1 MSLECFLNDILSCL
15 MILYRFWTPPGN
27 ARADRRDSE
36 TSAHSLLWQCWCM
49 GGWHPGQTENRSATP
64 QMLPGSPGI
73 VYNLKVLVWG
83 QVILFDPGQFMQHP
97 LHWCLSNL
105 ERCSKTCQNSRF
117 WTILTIP
124 PTFSSQNSSMGNSIP
139 QDQTGLF
146 SPMLVLNIARH
157 IPPSATTFGV

>member
-1 MSLECFLNDILSCL
+1 MIFYHVWWFFIDSEPHPETIELTGVIPKRLHIPYCGSAGSGWLSPRVKQKIAPLYPKCCRGRPGLFIISKYLYEGRLSCL
-15 MILYRFWTPPGN
+15 TLGN
-27 ARADRRDSE
+27 S
-36 TSAHSLLWQCWCM
+36 C
-49 GGWHPGQTENRSATP
+49 NR
-64 QMLPGSPGI
+64 
-73 VYNLKVLVWG
+73 
-83 QVILFDPGQFMQHP
+83 

-105 ERCSKTCQNSRF
+105 ERCRKTCQNSRF

-157 IPPSATTFGV
+157 IPTSATTFGV